1 MAPVHAGFLSEFV
14 HMIKKLTFWGADEND
29 DSLPRAVMAGSKTV
43 TSDLVDSYYAGYGD
57 LGEGGYAEGDLIRV
71 HDLKGRPRC
80 LIRATKVER
89 IRFDAIP
96 EAVWRG
102 ENFSSADEYR
112 QVHIDCMPEHVLR
125 DDTEFIALH
134 FELVGTE

>member
-1 MAPVHAGFLSEFV
+1 MASMPAFSEFV
-14 HMIKKLTFWGADEND
+14 RMIKKLTFWGLDEHD
-29 DSLPRAVMAGSKTV
+29 DSLPRAVIAGRKTV
-43 TSDLVDSYYAGYGD
+43 TSDLVDSYYAGYGE

-71 HDLKGRPRC
+71 HDLKGHSRC

-89 IRFDAIP
+89 IRFDTIP

-102 ENFSSADEYR
+102 ETFSSADEYR
-112 QVHIDCMPEHVLR
+112 QVHIDCMPEHALR